1 MDYKEYHKTY
11 YNFKRVKNKLHRIED
26 ELADVIN
33 ALLSVTSQIKDV
45 VSFGGFANDKM
56 LSLTTRKDEL
66 EQQEQLA
73 RDLLRVREKQN
84 IDAEKELRKS
94 KDSKDIIYYRYFID
108 HIKVKDISKEIPLA
122 REYTYELLKQIRA
135 DISKIEQDIRE
146 KNNKKWKNLQN
157 LTKS

>member
-11 YNFKRVKNKLHRIED
+11 YNFKRAKNKLHKIED

-33 ALLSVTSQIKDV
+33 ALLSVTSQIKDI
-45 VSFGGFANDKM
+45 VSFGGFNSDKM

-66 EQQEQLA
+66 EQQEILA
-73 RDLLRVREKQN
+73 RDLLKVREKQN

-94 KDSKDIIYYRYFID
+94 KESKDIIYYRYFID

-122 REYTYELLKQIRA
+122 REYTYELLKQIKV
-135 DISKIEQDIRE
+135 DITNIEQEIRE
-146 KNNKKWKNLQN
+146 KYKKK
-157 LTKS
+157 